1 MQRIPFCGADL
12 SDRDIE
18 QLIERAKIARS
29 GFLHDNARHV
39 FRGIGWSALACGFA
53 VLLILGA
60 SSTRQQVLDNTTV
73 IERLATKLEPTERI
87 KPGTVREVAQLLRR
101 PDFDCRQ
108 IACDAW
114 LEKRNLAARARLETI
129 LARHSSPATVAAKA
143 P

>member
-18 QLIERAKIARS
+18 QVIERAKIARL
-29 GFLHDNARHV
+29 GYLHDNARQV

-60 SSTRQQVLDNTTV
+60 SSTRHQVLDNTAV
-73 IERLATKLEPTERI
+73 IERLATTLAQAERI
-87 KPGTVREVAQLLRR
+87 KPGTAREVAQLLRR
-101 PDFDCRQ
+101 PDYDCRQ
-108 IACDAW
+108 VACDAW